1 MDIGLLLAGSAG
13 SDVIFACAMIGAL
26 GLGAQWLAWRL
37 QAPAIV
43 LMSLAGLAV
52 GPLWSLIFGDPLL
65 SPQATFGDVF
75 RPIVSLAVAVILF
88 EGGLVLKFENLREAG
103 AAVRR
108 MIFIGGPLAWIMGT
122 IAAYYA
128 AGLDWAS
135 AVVFAGVMV
144 VTGPTVIM
152 PLLRQSKLGGRPAQ
166 FLKWEGIVN
175 DPIGALFAVAAFE
188 FIRVASQ
195 GQSLFGAGLWII
207 MAACYGIVLGVL
219 FGWAMAKAFR
229 EGWTPEYLKA
239 PLILATIILCY
250 TMAEMFQKEIGLVAV
265 TAYGMTLGNSK
276 LAGLT
281 ELQKFKEDIAILLV
295 SGVFVMLT
303 ADLTPAI
310 ISQAINWNTLA
321 FLLCMLFI
329 VRPLSVWISTYGT
342 LNRKEA
348 ILLGWIAPRGIV
360 AVAVSGLFGSL
371 LVDLSR
377 EGRFFFEGA
386 DQITPLAFAMVFTT
400 VVLHG
405 FTIGPLS
412 RGLGLARK
420 EKPGVLMVGANA
432 WSVQFATALEKSG
445 IDVIVADSNYRRL
458 KSSRDAGLEIFM
470 GEVLSEDAEIKLDHA
485 RFSTVIA
492 LSTNDSYNALVCSH
506 FAPEVGR
513 HMVYQLSISDD
524 EENDER
530 VVSSNARGRT
540 LIRRGRT
547 YDSLIRDQYRGWE
560 FARTPLTDK
569 YSLEQFRMD
578 RPGADIVAELRPD
591 GTLVLLGP
599 NREPRGGDGTMLI
612 SFAPAHKDE
621 RSNPELTPQPA

>member
-1 MDIGLLLAGSAG
+1 MELGLLLAGSAG
-13 SDVIFACAMIGAL
+13 QSVIFACALIGAL
-26 GLGAQWLAWRL
+26 GVGAQWLAWRL

-43 LMSLAGLAV
+43 LMSLSGLAV
-52 GPLWSLIFGDPLL
+52 GPLWSVIFDEPLL

-103 AAVRR
+103 ASVRR
-108 MIFIGGPLAWIMGT
+108 MIFIGGPLAWLLGT
-122 IAAYYA
+122 FAARYA

-144 VTGPTVIM
+144 VTGPTVII

-207 MAACYGIVLGVL
+207 MAACYGIVLGVV
-219 FGWAMAKAFR
+219 FGWAIAKAFR

-239 PLILATIILCY
+239 PLILASIVLCY

-310 ISQAINWNTLA
+310 INQAINFNTLA
-321 FLLCMLFI
+321 FLFCMLFV
-329 VRPLSVWISTYGT
+329 VRPLSVWIATYGT
-342 LNRKEA
+342 LSRNEA
-348 ILLGWIAPRGIV
+348 LLLGWIAPRGIV

-377 EGRFFFEGA
+377 EGRFFFAGA

-420 EKPGVLMVGANA
+420 EKPGVLIVGANA
-432 WSVQFATALEKSG
+432 WSVKFASALEQSG
-445 IDVIVADSNYRRL
+445 IEVIVADSNYRRL
-458 KSSRDAGLEIFM
+458 KSSRDAELDIFL
-470 GEVLSEDAEIKLDHA
+470 GEVMSEDAELKLDHA
-485 RFSTVIA
+485 RFATVIA

-506 FAPEVGR
+506 FAPELGR
-513 HMVYQLSISDD
+513 HMVYQLSINED

-530 VVSSNARGRT
+530 GLSSNARGRT

-560 FARTPLTDK
+560 FARTRLTDK
-569 YSLEQFRMD
+569 YSLEQWRKD
-578 RPGADIVAELRPD
+578 RPDADIVAEIRAD
-591 GTLVLLGP
+591 GTLMLLGP
-599 NREPRGGDGTMLI
+599 NREARGGEGTVLI
-612 SFAPAHKDE
+612 SFAPELKDDPRRDMALAE
-621 RSNPELTPQPA
+621 D

>member
-1 MDIGLLLAGSAG
+1 M
-13 SDVIFACAMIGAL
+13 
-26 GLGAQWLAWRL
+26 
-37 QAPAIV
+37 
-43 LMSLAGLAV
+43 
-52 GPLWSLIFGDPLL
+52 
-65 SPQATFGDVF
+65 
-75 RPIVSLAVAVILF
+75 
-88 EGGLVLKFENLREAG
+88 
-103 AAVRR
+103 
-108 MIFIGGPLAWIMGT
+108 
-122 IAAYYA
+122 
-128 AGLDWAS
+128 
-135 AVVFAGVMV
+135 
-144 VTGPTVIM
+144 
-152 PLLRQSKLGGRPAQ
+152 
-166 FLKWEGIVN
+166 
-175 DPIGALFAVAAFE
+175 
-188 FIRVASQ
+188 
-195 GQSLFGAGLWII
+195 
-207 MAACYGIVLGVL
+207 
-219 FGWAMAKAFR
+219 
-229 EGWTPEYLKA
+229 
-239 PLILATIILCY
+239 
-250 TMAEMFQKEIGLVAV
+250 
-265 TAYGMTLGNSK
+265 
-276 LAGLT
+276 
-281 ELQKFKEDIAILLV
+281 
-295 SGVFVMLT
+295 
-303 ADLTPAI
+303 
-310 ISQAINWNTLA
+310 
-321 FLLCMLFI
+321 
-329 VRPLSVWISTYGT
+329 
-342 LNRKEA
+342 
-348 ILLGWIAPRGIV
+348 
-360 AVAVSGLFGSL
+360 AVSGLFGSL

-524 EENDER
+524 EEENDER

-569 YSLEQFRMD
+569 YSLEQFRKD
-578 RPGADIVAELRPD
+578 RPRADIVAELRAD

-599 NREPRGGDGTMLI
+599 NREARRGDGTILI
-612 SFAPAHKDE
+612 SFSPALKDE
-621 RSNPELTPQPA
+621 NTAEDFAPQPA